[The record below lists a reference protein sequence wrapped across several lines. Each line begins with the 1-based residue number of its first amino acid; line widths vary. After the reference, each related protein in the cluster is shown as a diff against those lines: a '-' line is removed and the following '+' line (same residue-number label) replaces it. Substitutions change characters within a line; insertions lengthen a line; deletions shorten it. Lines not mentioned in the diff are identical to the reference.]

1 MSLSFDLLGKPSLVT
16 YVAVY
21 PSSATMPPKERIIR
35 RAEALVETYP
45 LLKACV
51 LDARTTNPRW
61 GILSVDTVGRVAT
74 LVNDVRIQAVED
86 LGPGAT
92 ENPQTNISRTL
103 QNIFSRELH
112 DKRSVKV
119 ASGGFLWRVVRYLD
133 DPDATGTPD
142 HRPAYI
148 ALTCNHIISDGRSG
162 QTLLGALLSDTELES
177 SGKEKPKIA
186 PSMQDT
192 INCRP
197 CLRFLLRQVWY
208 EVVVPQFPR
217 FLERRLRK
225 KPCWPA
231 APLFG
236 GHVEHLEQ
244 GDRLAIHHIHLPADS
259 LKQLKER
266 GKANGVNTLH
276 PTLQIAAAV
285 ALWNVVSDGT
295 KASDRSDRHSHP
307 FWISHAT
314 AASHRQ
320 PELGHPAITGNY
332 VGHLESSC
340 VGDAHIEFWQTVRDH
355 AAWLHSPATRRRGC
369 QFIGSLRYI
378 PDGTK
383 DRSEGSLTPTGWE
396 SFFLDR
402 TQREPSDSF
411 TSSNLGFY
419 MLPPGSIRL
428 AWSQTPIPGSP
439 IQINIIGHTT
449 GLDVDISRP
458 AGACIDDSGHEPL
471 ERFAAMYEKIIVTL
485 ACAPLA
491 TGDKAESHTILTFSD
506 FDV

>member
-21 PSSATMPPKERIIR
+21 PSSATMPSKERIVK

-51 LDARTTNPRW
+51 RDAKTTTPKW
-61 GILSVDTVGRVAT
+61 GILSADTLGRVAS
-74 LVNDVRIQAVED
+74 LVKDVRIQEVED
-86 LGPGAT
+86 LGTRAT
-92 ENPQTNISRTL
+92 ENPQANIPRTL
-103 QNIFSRELH
+103 QNIFNRELQ
-112 DKRSVKV
+112 DKQSVKV
-119 ASGGFLWRVVRYLD
+119 ASGGFLWRVVRYLG

-148 ALTCNHIISDGRSG
+148 ALTCNHVISDGRSG
-162 QTLLGALLSDTELES
+162 QRLLEALLSDTELES
-177 SGKEKPKIA
+177 TKEKPKIA

-197 CLRFLLRQVWY
+197 SLGFMLHQVWY
-208 EVVVPQFPR
+208 EVIVPKLPR
-217 FLERRLRK
+217 FVSRKLRM

-236 GHVEHLEQ
+236 GHVQDLEQ
-244 GDRLAIHHIHLPADS
+244 GDQLAIDHIHLPADS

-285 ALWNVVSDGT
+285 ALWIIVSDGT
-295 KASDRSDRHSHP
+295 QAFDRSGRHSHP
-307 FWISHAT
+307 LRFDHAT

-320 PELGHPAITGNY
+320 SDLGHPDITGNY

-340 VGDAHIEFWQTVRDH
+340 AGDGDIDFWQTVRDY

-369 QFIGSLRYI
+369 QFMGSLRYI
-378 PDGTK
+378 PDGIK
-383 DRSEGSLTPTGWE
+383 DLSEGSLTPTGWE
-396 SFFLDR
+396 SFFLER

-419 MLPPGSIRL
+419 TLPPGSIRL
-428 AWSQTPIPGSP
+428 AWPQTPIPGSP

-471 ERFAAMYEKIIVTL
+471 ERFAEMYEKVLVTL
-485 ACAPLA
+485 ACVPLA
-491 TGDKAESHTILTFSD
+491 ARNKAEYQPILTFSD
-506 FDV
+506 FNM